1 MKQRTDESPMA
12 ETRDASDWTEDYS
25 RLFMDT
31 AHRSRKPN
39 SMIDP
44 GTFVRLTR
52 DPTRAGI
59 LLEGDK
65 SVAGSRMVRVR
76 LADGQVKWLPYSA
89 LEPVPSAPE
98 TLVARFAGGKF
109 VEPDWLRRT
118 LTRLRVTGRLSDVV
132 YSMEATETDFYAYQ
146 FKPVI

>member
-65 SVAGSRMVRVR
+65 SVAGSRMVRVLSR
-76 LADGQVKWLPYSA
+76 
-89 LEPVPSAPE
+89 ERNSAPLNRRVVVLPE
-98 TLVARFAGGKF
+98 TCKER
-109 VEPDWLRRT
+109 D
-118 LTRLRVTGRLSDVV
+118 
-132 YSMEATETDFYAYQ
+132 
-146 FKPVI
+146 